1 MVDDRKAAHSLATV
15 TSTTLLEGLKD
26 SGNQTIWLQFV
37 DRYRPLIQRYGE
49 RLGLTAEDAED
60 ATQASLMAFCEAYR
74 EAKYERARGRLGDW
88 LFGIVHN
95 QVRNQ
100 QRKRG
105 RSREVAVTETQ
116 VAGIEARG
124 SEELERIWEEEWQ
137 DAVARECL
145 ASLGVFDPV
154 PEISIKGYLFQS
166 PLDPLPP
173 PCCYNTLGPMQQW
186 FPLDIADNQLGQIQA
201 KHYLLPEKAR
211 WLSPVQAGGKDELLS
226 RSELLERL
234 QSLLA
239 ASPRARLVAALDT
252 AGGELCRF
260 FVTPNDWPATAENDH
275 LKEKP

>member
-145 ASLGVFDPV
+145 AQVRREVQEATFAAFELHAIEGLPV
-154 PEISIKGYLFQS
+154 AEV
-166 PLDPLPP
+166 
-173 PCCYNTLGPMQQW
+173 
-186 FPLDIADNQLGQIQA
+186 A
-201 KHYLLPEKAR
+201 
-211 WLSPVQAGGKDELLS
+211 
-226 RSELLERL
+226 
-234 QSLLA
+234 
-239 ASPRARLVAALDT
+239 ARLNL
-252 AGGELCRF
+252 
-260 FVTPNDWPATAENDH
+260 TPNAVYGAKRRVLRRIRE
-275 LKEKP
+275 LKPFMEDAW